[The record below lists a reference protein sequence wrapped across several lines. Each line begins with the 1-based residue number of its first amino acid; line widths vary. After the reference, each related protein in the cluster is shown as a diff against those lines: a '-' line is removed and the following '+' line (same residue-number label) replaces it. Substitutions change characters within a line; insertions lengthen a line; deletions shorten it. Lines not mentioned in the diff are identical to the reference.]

1 MPDSN
6 IDLVKRLL
14 AYQQVYTWRM
24 YDSREQAL
32 EALGLG

>member
-1 MPDSN
+1 MDGLSEGG
-6 IDLVKRLL
+6 
-14 AYQQVYTWRM
+14 YM